1 MEYAL
6 STGKKIIFR
15 KKKGPHH
22 LIERNLLSAVQG
34 QGGANFGGLSLSI
47 LVKAVVGIES
57 VGGVKIEVPD
67 DIVGLLE
74 FMDHFEY
81 DEWDEVESLI
91 LTPQE
96 KQKFEEAAK
105 NLLESPGSEVE

>member
-1 MEYAL
+1 MEYTL

-22 LIERNLLSAVQG
+22 FIERKLLSAVQG
-34 QGGANFGGLSLSI
+34 DGGANLGGISLTV
-47 LVKAVVGIES
+47 LVRAVVGIES
-57 VGGVKIEVPD
+57 VGGVKIEIPD

-81 DEWDEVESLI
+81 DEWDEVEKLI
-91 LTPQE
+91 LTPEE
-96 KQKFEEAAK
+96 KQKFETAAK

>member
-1 MEYAL
+1 MEYTL

-15 KKKGPHH
+15 RKRGPHH
-22 LIERNLLSAVQG
+22 YIERNLLSTVQG
-34 QGGANFGGLSLSI
+34 QGGANLGGISLTV

-67 DIVGLLE
+67 NIAGLLE

-81 DEWDEVESLI
+81 DEWEEVESLI
-91 LTPQE
+91 LTPEE

-105 NLLESPGSEVE
+105 NLLESPGSEAE